1 MSRQKQSRFS
11 DNKTSPNLLE
21 AGKSLFENI
30 KGSWNQELFRNNQS
44 ITLEVGCGKG
54 EYTIGLSRKFA
65 DRNFIGVDIK
75 GDRLWVGSRQAI
87 KENLYNAAFLRTQV
101 QFLDQFFE
109 VGELDEIW
117 VTFPDPRPKERDEK
131 RRLTHPNYL
140 AIYKK
145 LLSKGGWV
153 KFKTDNTG
161 LFNYTLDLLQTGVIP
176 VTELTYTHDLY
187 KSNLFL
193 EHFDIMTKYERKF
206 SSQGENIKYLKFK
219 FQN

>member
-1 MSRQKQSRFS
+1 MDDKWRI
-11 DNKTSPNLLE
+11 NK
-21 AGKSLFENI
+21 
-30 KGSWNQELFRNNQS
+30 
-44 ITLEVGCGKG
+44 VG
-54 EYTIGLSRKFA
+54 
-65 DRNFIGVDIK
+65 DDWMFIPK
-75 GDRLWVGSRQAI
+75 
-87 KENLYNAAFLRTQV
+87 
-101 QFLDQFFE
+101 
-109 VGELDEIW
+109 
-117 VTFPDPRPKERDEK
+117 KERDEK

>member
-109 VGELDEIW
+109 V
-117 VTFPDPRPKERDEK
+117 
-131 RRLTHPNYL
+131 
-140 AIYKK
+140 
-145 LLSKGGWV
+145 
-153 KFKTDNTG
+153 
-161 LFNYTLDLLQTGVIP
+161 
-176 VTELTYTHDLY
+176 
-187 KSNLFL
+187 
-193 EHFDIMTKYERKF
+193 
-206 SSQGENIKYLKFK
+206 
-219 FQN
+219 